1 MQTTFLRRKLITV
14 RNLGIL
20 RLTLALA
27 IFGLV
32 PGLRAQLTPPPFV
45 NGDFVISAQNSQVF
59 VYSSTG
65 TPKGVLTYTTAPSA
79 RTGGLAFD
87 HMTQP
92 NLLVALPD
100 ATATGDVGTVGQ
112 FTSTGA
118 IAPPF
123 GSGYGGNPFS
133 MVVDRTGNV
142 FVGEE
147 GNDLGGDLLKFSP
160 TGALIPPRYAPAVEG
175 MGVKWVDL
183 ACNPSTP
190 IIFYTSLSRA
200 IKRFNTS
207 GTGSQLQDF
216 VLDSSLALVPA
227 PLVGPPA
234 PYTGPLEAVK
244 IVPDSFPTPTP
255 GNSVQAGQVIAAQRD
270 PNQGL
275 LRFNRDTAGNV
286 TIVRNYIRPLAA
298 NPAVF
303 VGLSFDPNLP
313 TVWTIDLVGTTVDPV
328 TGAVIPEAVEF
339 DVDSG
344 AEVSSFPLTG
354 VRNAEAITIKN
365 ERLCG
370 NPLPPPSMCG
380 RMYGGGSFPIS
391 NGTNAYHG
399 FTLSDVNNP
408 PNRMTVS
415 WKDSNGNTQK
425 FCLTQLTSALLYDD
439 PTFTPNPPRSGFD
452 SYQGTGTGTIN
463 GVAGATATWTFTDKG
478 DPGTNDTVNMQI
490 KNAAGTVVMTTVG
503 TVKQNSPCGNHHAC
517 PCPTPGPSPTPC
529 PNNN

>member
-1 MQTTFLRRKLITV
+1 MKTKCSTTTSVRAGLRITM
-14 RNLGIL
+14 
-20 RLTLALA
+20 LAATVAIA

-32 PGLRAQLTPPPFV
+32 PGLHAQLTPPPFV

-87 HMTQP
+87 HMPQA

-100 ATATGDVGTVGQ
+100 ATATGDVGTVGK
-112 FTSTGA
+112 FTSTGT

-147 GNDLGGDLLKFSP
+147 GNDGLGDLIKFTS
-160 TGALIPPRYAPAVEG
+160 TGTAPKHYPAPVEG

-200 IKRFNTS
+200 IKCYNTS
-207 GTGSQLQDF
+207 GNGSPAADF

-244 IVPDSFPTPTP
+244 IVPDSFPP

-275 LRFNRDTAGNV
+275 LRFSADGS

-303 VGLSFDPNLP
+303 VGLSFDPTQP
-313 TVWTIDLVGTTVDPV
+313 TVWTIDLVGSTVDPM
-328 TGAVIPEAVEF
+328 TGTAIPEAVEF

-344 AEVSSFPLTG
+344 AEVSSFPLPG
-354 VRNAEAITIKN
+354 VTTAEAITIKN

-370 NPLPPPSMCG
+370 NALPAASLSG
-380 RMYGGGSFPIS
+380 RMTGGGTFPITGGS
-391 NGTNAYHG
+391 ASHG
-399 FTLSDVNNP
+399 FTLRTPANG
-408 PNRMTVS
+408 PNRMTVT
-415 WKDSNGNTQK
+415 WKDASGNTHK
-425 FCLTQLTSALLYDD
+425 FKLGTLTSAFLFDD
-439 PTFTPNPPRSGFD
+439 PTFSPNPPRAGFD
-452 SYQGTGTGTIN
+452 TYMGTGN
-463 GVAGATATWTFTDKG
+463 GDVDGMPGATANWTFTDKG
-478 DPGTNDTVNMQI
+478 EPGANDTVNMTI
-490 KNAAGTVVMTTVG
+490 KNSSGTTVMTTPG
-503 TVKQNSPCGNHHAC
+503 TVRITGGNHQAH
-517 PCPTPGPSPTPC
+517 P
-529 PNNN
+529 

>member
-1 MQTTFLRRKLITV
+1 MKTKCLTTHSAAGVLRITM
-14 RNLGIL
+14 
-20 RLTLALA
+20 LAATVAIA
-27 IFGLV
+27 IFGFA
-32 PGLRAQLTPPPFV
+32 PGLHAQLTPPPFV

-87 HMTQP
+87 HMTQA

-118 IAPPF
+118 LAPPF

-133 MVVDRTGNV
+133 MVVDRQGNV

-147 GNDLGGDLLKFSP
+147 GPDFTLGDERDLLKFSSA
-160 TGALIPPRYAPAVEG
+160 GALLNRYPAPVEG

-200 IKRFNTS
+200 IKCYNTS
-207 GTGSQLQDF
+207 GTGSLAPDF
-216 VLDSSLALVPA
+216 VADSSLALVPA

-244 IVPDSFPTPTP
+244 IIPDSFPTPTP
-255 GNSVQAGQVIAAQRD
+255 GNSVQAGQVMAAQRD

-275 LRFNRDTAGNV
+275 LRFNKDTAGNV

-303 VGLSFDPNLP
+303 VGLSFDPTLP
-313 TVWTIDLVGTTVDPV
+313 TVWTIDLVGSTVDPM
-328 TGAVIPEAVEF
+328 TGAAIPEAVEF

-344 AEVSSFPLTG
+344 AEVSSFPLPG
-354 VRNAEAITIKN
+354 VTAAEALTIKN

-370 NPLPPPSMCG
+370 NLLPPPSMCG

-399 FTLSDVNNP
+399 FNLGNVNNP

-439 PTFTPNPPRSGFD
+439 PTFTPSPPRSGFD
-452 SYQGTGTGTIN
+452 SYTGSGTGTIN

-478 DPGTNDTVNMQI
+478 SVGTNDTVNMQI

-517 PCPTPGPSPTPC
+517 PCP
-529 PNNN
+529 